1 MYDHSFRLDERD
13 DSEPI
18 EPPEVVYDPL
28 FDDYPGCDLEPCSEC
43 HFQRK
48 CHNLDMIGEM

>member
-1 MYDHSFRLDERD
+1 MISFRLDERD

-28 FDDYPGCDLEPCSEC
+28 DYPGCDLEPCSEC

-48 CHNLDMIGEM
+48 CHNLDMIGEV